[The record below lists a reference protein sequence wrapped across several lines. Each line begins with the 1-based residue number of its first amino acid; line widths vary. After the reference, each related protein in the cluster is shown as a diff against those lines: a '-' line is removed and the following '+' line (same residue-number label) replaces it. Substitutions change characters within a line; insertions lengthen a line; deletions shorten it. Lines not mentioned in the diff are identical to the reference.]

1 MYLLFQTVAASGFCF
16 FVGCAGAQSFCSL
29 SQQELQSERVYCAC
43 ALFAAQASTGVV
55 SEAVTLQ
62 QLLDAVPCT
71 AVDFFEPFKRF
82 CRALGLQ
89 TSILDLVLLL
99 ERKYVVSH
107 LLFRKYEKLF
117 ALHRQRT
124 ESFAFHFGWLLFLV
138 AKSRVL
144 RSVVCCLQ
152 RVALIAPSQ

>member
-1 MYLLFQTVAASGFCF
+1 
-16 FVGCAGAQSFCSL
+16 
-29 SQQELQSERVYCAC
+29 
-43 ALFAAQASTGVV
+43 
-55 SEAVTLQ
+55 VTLQ

-89 TSILDLVLLL
+89 PTVVDLVLLL

-117 ALHRQRT
+117 ALYRQRT
-124 ESFAFHFGWLLFLV
+124 DSSAFRFGWLLFLV

-144 RSVVCCLQ
+144 RYKCN
-152 RVALIAPSQ
+152 RVSFPTTLPHCGAASFAAMCRILSKPYTS